1 MNVVVLWP
9 CRETNTMYQ
18 VPVNDLVKLRRS
30 RKKVKS
36 ILCDIALQSCKD
48 LIEEYKTFDA
58 GEASFNN
65 TEWSDFTDGHVGKR
79 RKKWKYRTESL
90 CCSLCWFSTRSFY
103 TFRSHALRCHREE
116 LDLASLLACPQCPFV
131 SRPETINQ
139 HLKYFHPTPPKPI
152 STPTVSVIQ
161 PPKSLTFPTSSDLAE
176 DRYMCVSCGYS
187 DSLLYVMKKHVLVNH
202 YATLLNRY
210 FGHRLESGQ
219 NLSVQSKSARVL
231 NSKYYCKECKLPAE
245 TIEHLLYHILSS
257 DKHKDLHWHIMP
269 FISEKTPNAGQA
281 NLLNLAP
288 NLNQAKNVSMVR
300 GANFEQQSKQ
310 MKGHSAAKSNGT
322 MLMAGTANSAGLL
335 CSAGGR
341 QVFLSSQTPALLQ
354 QQSTSGIHQGLSTL
368 SSPSLVKSINMMMP
382 NKQVPMTMTMPRLSQ
397 SQSAQQVLLPSGV
410 QVNLPGKTNVRPPM
424 LFTHRLQLNQS
435 AHRQPIIASQSV
447 RLVPTGNKVN
457 GVPTYTL
464 APVQVNTVAGQASA
478 SHVGNRTSV
487 VMTQNGPQSSVISSS
502 KSAALP
508 AKPAPSGQKEVPRK
522 KNRPNK
528 LAVFAPFLKKQNDDT
543 VKCLRCKVLL
553 TEQWIFQHLLHG
565 LRCLF
570 CPLMFYSFKQIMEH
584 SNKEHNLK
592 IKKNRDF
599 IKGEYK
605 LDCDDEGNIEFS
617 TFSLNTDVPKDLLD
631 NRELNLVLVTSAQE
645 KIYIKMYPD
654 SAKAVYPPT
663 LKTIPTVCPFCQ
675 IKLQTLEAYE
685 YHLKTIHH
693 IVPTIHAILK
703 SPAFKCIYCFGVYSE
718 KSTPKTISIHVQRCR
733 CAPKSVKESEK
744 RLNPDTT
751 AHVNGER
758 VNSIQQSFQPHIIL
772 NADEK
777 HTAKEKSKRES
788 SGEKNRGVRACKNEV
803 PAPAELVLDP
813 SGMEMQSFENRKEF
827 LTKYFHTKPYPS
839 KLELLTLAA
848 RLWLNKTDVLH
859 HFGMKRSR
867 CMKTIQRRR
876 TVVLLGFN
884 MSEVNKVKHD
894 LLIPEVEPKV

>member
-1 MNVVVLWP
+1 M
-9 CRETNTMYQ
+9 
-18 VPVNDLVKLRRS
+18 
-30 RKKVKS
+30 
-36 ILCDIALQSCKD
+36 
-48 LIEEYKTFDA
+48 
-58 GEASFNN
+58 
-65 TEWSDFTDGHVGKR
+65 
-79 RKKWKYRTESL
+79 
-90 CCSLCWFSTRSFY
+90 
-103 TFRSHALRCHREE
+103 RCHREE
-116 LDLASLLACPQCPFV
+116 LDLAALLACPNCPFV
-131 SRPETINQ
+131 GRPETTNQ
-139 HLKYFHPTPPKPI
+139 HLKYFHPAPPKAA
-152 STPTVSVIQ
+152 STPSLSVIQ
-161 PPKSLTFPTSSDLAE
+161 PPKKPSSSNLAD
-176 DRYMCVSCGYS
+176 DRYMCVNCGYA

-210 FGHRLESGQ
+210 FGHRLESVQ
-219 NLSVQSKSARVL
+219 NTDGKNKSARVL

-269 FISEKTPNAGQA
+269 FISEKTVSGQNAGRV
-281 NLLNLAP
+281 NMLNLAP
-288 NLNQAKNVSMVR
+288 NLNQVKNLSMLT
-300 GANFEQQSKQ
+300 GSNFEQHAKQ
-310 MKGHSAAKSNGT
+310 MKGHSVAKSNGT
-322 MLMAGTANSAGLL
+322 MLMAGPTNPTSLL

-341 QVFLSSQTPALLQ
+341 QVYLSSQTPALLQ
-354 QQSTSGIHQGLSTL
+354 QQASSGIHQGLTTM
-368 SSPSLVKSINMMMP
+368 SSSSLVKSINMVMP
-382 NKQVPMTMTMPRLSQ
+382 NMQNASKQVPVAMTVPRLSQ
-397 SQSAQQVLLPSGV
+397 PQSAQQMLLPPAV
-410 QVNLPGKTNVRPPM
+410 QVNLPGKTGVRPPV
-424 LFTHRLQLNQS
+424 LYTHRLQLNQPTP
-435 AHRQPIIASQSV
+435 RQPMIASQSV
-447 RLVPTGNKVN
+447 RLIPTGNKVN

-464 APVQVNTVAGQASA
+464 APVQVNTVSSQPSA
-478 SHVGNRTSV
+478 SQVVGRTPI
-487 VMTQNGPQSSVISSS
+487 VMTQNGPQSSVISLS
-502 KSAALP
+502 KAAVQP
-508 AKPAPSGQKEVPRK
+508 AKPASSGLTEMSRK

-543 VKCLRCKVLL
+543 VKCTRCKVLL

-663 LKTIPTVCPFCQ
+663 LRTITTVCPFCQ
-675 IKLQTLEAYE
+675 MKLQTLEDYE
-685 YHLKTIHH
+685 HHLKTIHH

-718 KSTPKTISIHVQRCR
+718 KSTPKTISVHVQRCR
-733 CAPKSVKESEK
+733 CAPKSIKEAEK
-744 RLNPDTT
+744 RLNPDTY
-751 AHVNGER
+751 AHVNGDM
-758 VNSIQQSFQPHIIL
+758 VNSVQQSFQPHIIL
-772 NADEK
+772 NAEEK
-777 HTAKEKSKRES
+777 QTAKEKTKRES
-788 SGEKNRGVRACKNEV
+788 TAERNSNRSIKAYKNE
-803 PAPAELVLDP
+803 PCAPVELVLDP
-813 SGMEMQSFENRKEF
+813 TGLEMQSFEDRKEF
-827 LTKYFHTKPYPS
+827 LTKYFHNKPYPS
-839 KLELLTLAA
+839 KMEMLTLAA

-867 CMKTIQRRR
+867 CMKTIQKRR

-884 MSEVNKVKHD
+884 MAEVNKVKHN
-894 LLIPEVEPKV
+894 LLIPEVEPAV

>member
-1 MNVVVLWP
+1 
-9 CRETNTMYQ
+9 MYQ
-18 VPVNDLVKLRRS
+18 VPVNDLARLRRS

-36 ILCDIALQSCKD
+36 ILCDIALQNCQD
-48 LIEEYKTFDA
+48 LIEEYRPFDA

-79 RKKWKYRTESL
+79 RKKWKYRPESL
-90 CCSLCWFSTRSFY
+90 CCSLCWFSSRSFY
-103 TFRSHALRCHREE
+103 AFRSHVMRCHREE
-116 LDLASLLACPQCPFV
+116 LDLASLLACPSCPFV

-139 HLKYFHPTPPKPI
+139 HLKYFHPKPTK
-152 STPTVSVIQ
+152 TPTPTLSVIQ
-161 PPKSLTFPTSSDLAE
+161 QPKTLTLTASSNLAD
-176 DRYMCVSCGYS
+176 DRYMCVNCGYA

-210 FGHRLESGQ
+210 FGHRLESVQ
-219 NLSVQSKSARVL
+219 NTDIQNKSARVL

-269 FISEKTPNAGQA
+269 FISEKTQNAGQA

-288 NLNQAKNVSMVR
+288 NLNQVKST
-300 GANFEQQSKQ
+300 
-310 MKGHSAAKSNGT
+310 KGHSAAKSNGT
-322 MLMAGTANSAGLL
+322 MLMAGPTNTTGLL

-341 QVFLSSQTPALLQ
+341 QVFLSSQTPALLSQ
-354 QQSTSGIHQGLSTL
+354 QASSGIHQGLTTL
-368 SSPSLVKSINMMMP
+368 SSSSLVKSINMVMP
-382 NKQVPMTMTMPRLSQ
+382 NMQNASKQVPVAMTVPRLSQ
-397 SQSAQQVLLPSGV
+397 SQSAQQMLLPPAV
-410 QVNLPGKTNVRPPM
+410 QVNLPGKTGVRPPV

-435 AHRQPIIASQSV
+435 APRQPIIASQSV
-447 RLVPTGNKVN
+447 RLIPTGNKVN

-464 APVQVNTVAGQASA
+464 APVQVNTVPGQPS
-478 SHVGNRTSV
+478 SSQIVSRTPIV
-487 VMTQNGPQSSVISSS
+487 VATNGPQSSVNTSS
-502 KSAALP
+502 KAAVQP
-508 AKPAPSGQKEVPRK
+508 AKPAPSGLKEAARK

-675 IKLQTLEAYE
+675 VKLQTLEDYE
-685 YHLKTIHH
+685 HHLKTIHH

-733 CAPKSVKESEK
+733 CAPKSVKEAEK

-751 AHVNGER
+751 MHANGDML
-758 VNSIQQSFQPHIIL
+758 NAQSFQPHIIL
-772 NADEK
+772 NAEQK
-777 HTAKEKSKRES
+777 QTAKEKPKRES
-788 SGEKNRGVRACKNEV
+788 TAEKHGNRSIRACKNEV
-803 PAPAELVLDP
+803 HAPVELVLDP
-813 SGMEMQSFENRKEF
+813 TGMEMRSFEDRKEF
-827 LTKYFHTKPYPS
+827 LTKYFHSKPYPS
-839 KLELLTLAA
+839 KMEMLTLAG

-859 HFGMKRSR
+859 HFGIKRSR
-867 CMKTIQRRR
+867 CMKTIQKRR

-884 MSEVNKVKHD
+884 MSEVNKVKHN
-894 LLIPEVEPKV
+894 LLIPEVEPTV

>member
-1 MNVVVLWP
+1 
-9 CRETNTMYQ
+9 MYQ
-18 VPVNDLVKLRRS
+18 VPVNDLAKLRRS
-30 RKKVKS
+30 RKRVKS
-36 ILCDIALQSCKD
+36 ILCDIALQNCQD
-48 LIEEYKTFDA
+48 LIEEYRPFDA

-79 RKKWKYRTESL
+79 RKKWKYRTEAL

-103 TFRSHALRCHREE
+103 TFRSHVLRCHREE
-116 LDLASLLACPQCPFV
+116 LDLASLLACPSCPFV

-139 HLKYFHPTPPKPI
+139 HLKYFHPMPPKAT
-152 STPTVSVIQ
+152 STPTLSVIQ
-161 PPKSLTFPTSSDLAE
+161 PPKTLTLTTSSDLAD
-176 DRYMCVSCGYS
+176 DRYMCVNCGYT

-210 FGHRLESGQ
+210 FGHRLESVQNSDGQ
-219 NLSVQSKSARVL
+219 NKSARVL

-269 FISEKTPNAGQA
+269 FISEKTVSAQNAGQA

-288 NLNQAKNVSMVR
+288 NLNQVKNLSMVT
-300 GANFEQQSKQ
+300 GSNFDQQGKQ
-310 MKGHSAAKSNGT
+310 MKGHSVTKSNGT
-322 MLMAGTANSAGLL
+322 MLMAGPTNTTGLL

-354 QQSTSGIHQGLSTL
+354 QASSGIHQGLTTL
-368 SSPSLVKSINMMMP
+368 SSSSLVKSINMVMP
-382 NKQVPMTMTMPRLSQ
+382 NMHNASKQVPVAMAVPRLSQ
-397 SQSAQQVLLPSGV
+397 PQSAQQVLLPPAV
-410 QVNLPGKTNVRPPM
+410 QVNLPGKTGVRPPV

-435 AHRQPIIASQSV
+435 APRQPIIASQSV
-447 RLVPTGNKVN
+447 RLIPTGNKVN

-464 APVQVNTVAGQASA
+464 APVQVNTIPGQSSA
-478 SHVGNRTSV
+478 SQVVNRTPIV
-487 VMTQNGPQSSVISSS
+487 VTQNGPQTSVITQS
-502 KSAALP
+502 KAAVLP
-508 AKPAPSGQKEVPRK
+508 AKPAPSGLKEVPRK

-675 IKLQTLEAYE
+675 MKLQTLEDYE
-685 YHLKTIHH
+685 HHLKTIHH

-733 CAPKSVKESEK
+733 CAPKSVKEAEK

-751 AHVNGER
+751 VHVNGDM

-772 NADEK
+772 NSEEK
-777 HTAKEKSKRES
+777 QTAKEKPKRES
-788 SGEKNRGVRACKNEV
+788 TAERNINRSIRACKNDAR
-803 PAPAELVLDP
+803 APVELVLDP
-813 SGMEMQSFENRKEF
+813 SGMEMQSFEDRKEF
-827 LTKYFHTKPYPS
+827 LTKYFHSKPYPS
-839 KLELLTLAA
+839 KVEMLTLAA

-859 HFGMKRSR
+859 HFGIKRSR

-884 MSEVNKVKHD
+884 MSEVNKVKHN
-894 LLIPEVEPKV
+894 LLIPEVEPTI

>member
-1 MNVVVLWP
+1 
-9 CRETNTMYQ
+9 MYQ
-18 VPVNDLVKLRRS
+18 VPVNDLARLRRS

-36 ILCDIALQSCKD
+36 ILCDIALQNCQD
-48 LIEEYKTFDA
+48 LIEEYRPFDA

-90 CCSLCWFSTRSFY
+90 CCSLCCFSTRSFY
-103 TFRSHALRCHREE
+103 TFRSHALRFHREE
-116 LDLASLLACPQCPFV
+116 LDLASLLTCPSCSFV

-139 HLKYFHPTPPKPI
+139 HLKYFHPKPTKI
-152 STPTVSVIQ
+152 STPTFSIIQ
-161 PPKSLTFPTSSDLAE
+161 PPKTATLTASANLLD
-176 DRYMCVSCGYS
+176 DRYMCVNCGYA

-219 NLSVQSKSARVL
+219 NTDSQNKSARVL

-257 DKHKDLHWHIMP
+257 DRHKDLHWHIMP
-269 FISEKTPNAGQA
+269 FISEKTQNAGQA
-281 NLLNLAP
+281 NLMNLAS
-288 NLNQAKNVSMVR
+288 NLNQV
-300 GANFEQQSKQ
+300 KQ
-310 MKGHSAAKSNGT
+310 KKGHSVAKSNGT
-322 MLMAGTANSAGLL
+322 MLMAGPTNTSGLL

-341 QVFLSSQTPALLQ
+341 QVFLSSQNPALLPQ
-354 QQSTSGIHQGLSTL
+354 QASSGIHQGLTTM
-368 SSPSLVKSINMMMP
+368 SSSSLVKSMNMVMP
-382 NKQVPMTMTMPRLSQ
+382 NIQNASKQVPVSMTAPRLSQ
-397 SQSAQQVLLPSGV
+397 SQSAQQVLLPPAV
-410 QVNLPGKTNVRPPM
+410 HVNLPGKTGVRPPM

-435 AHRQPIIASQSV
+435 APRQPIVASQSV
-447 RLVPTGNKVN
+447 RLIPTGNKVN

-464 APVQVNTVAGQASA
+464 APVQVSAVPGQPGASQMV
-478 SHVGNRTSV
+478 SRTPV
-487 VMTQNGPQSSVISSS
+487 VVTTNGPQSSVSTQS
-502 KSAALP
+502 KAAVQP
-508 AKPAPSGQKEVPRK
+508 AKPAPAGLKEAARK

-584 SNKEHNLK
+584 SNKEHSLK
-592 IKKNRDF
+592 IKKNRDL

-675 IKLQTLEAYE
+675 VKLQSLEDYE
-685 YHLKTIHH
+685 QHLKTIHH

-733 CAPKSVKESEK
+733 CAPKSVKEAEK

-751 AHVNGER
+751 AHANGDM
-758 VNSIQQSFQPHIIL
+758 VNSVHQCFQPHIIL
-772 NADEK
+772 NAEVK
-777 HTAKEKSKRES
+777 QTAKEKRELAA
-788 SGEKNRGVRACKNEV
+788 EKYANRSFRPCKNDTC
-803 PAPAELVLDP
+803 APAELVMDP
-813 SGMEMQSFENRKEF
+813 SGMEMQSFEDRKEF
-827 LTKYFHTKPYPS
+827 LTKYFHNKPYPS
-839 KLELLTLAA
+839 KMEMLTLAA
-848 RLWLNKTDVLH
+848 RLWLNKTDVFH

-867 CMKTIQRRR
+867 CMKTIQRRK

-884 MSEVNKVKHD
+884 MCEVNKVKHN
-894 LLIPEVEPKV
+894 LLIPEVEPTI

>member
-1 MNVVVLWP
+1 MEITVAACVFF
-9 CRETNTMYQ
+9 
-18 VPVNDLVKLRRS
+18 
-30 RKKVKS
+30 
-36 ILCDIALQSCKD
+36 
-48 LIEEYKTFDA
+48 LI
-58 GEASFNN
+58 
-65 TEWSDFTDGHVGKR
+65 
-79 RKKWKYRTESL
+79 KWKYRTESL
-90 CCSLCWFSTRSFY
+90 CCSLCWFSTRSYY
-103 TFRSHALRCHREE
+103 TFRSHVLRCHREE
-116 LDLASLLACPQCPFV
+116 LDLASLLACPNCPFV

-139 HLKYFHPTPPKPI
+139 HLKYFHPMPPKAT
-152 STPTVSVIQ
+152 STPSLSVIQ
-161 PPKSLTFPTSSDLAE
+161 PPKTLTLTTSSNLAD
-176 DRYMCVSCGYS
+176 DRYMCVNCGYT

-210 FGHRLESGQ
+210 FGHRLESVQNTDGQ
-219 NLSVQSKSARVL
+219 NKSARVL

-269 FISEKTPNAGQA
+269 FISEKTISAQNAGQA
-281 NLLNLAP
+281 NMLNLAP
-288 NLNQAKNVSMVR
+288 NLNQVKNLSMLT
-300 GANFEQQSKQ
+300 GSNFEQHGKQ
-310 MKGHSAAKSNGT
+310 MKGHSVAKSNGT
-322 MLMAGTANSAGLL
+322 MLMAGATNTTGLL

-341 QVFLSSQTPALLQ
+341 QVYLSSQTPALLQ
-354 QQSTSGIHQGLSTL
+354 QQASSGIHQGLTTM
-368 SSPSLVKSINMMMP
+368 SSSSLVKSISMMMP
-382 NKQVPMTMTMPRLSQ
+382 NMQNASKQVPVAMTVPRLSQ
-397 SQSAQQVLLPSGV
+397 SQSAQQVLLPPAV
-410 QVNLPGKTNVRPPM
+410 QVNLPGKTGVRPPV

-435 AHRQPIIASQSV
+435 APRQPIIASQSV
-447 RLVPTGNKVN
+447 RLIPTGNKVN

-464 APVQVNTVAGQASA
+464 APVQVNALPSQPSA
-478 SHVGNRTSV
+478 SQVVSRTPIV
-487 VMTQNGPQSSVISSS
+487 VTQNGPQSSVITPS
-502 KSAALP
+502 KTAVLP
-508 AKPAPSGQKEVPRK
+508 AKPASSGLTETPRK

-543 VKCLRCKVLL
+543 VKCIRCKVLL

-584 SNKEHNLK
+584 SNKEHSLK

-663 LKTIPTVCPFCQ
+663 LKTITTVCPFCQ
-675 IKLQTLEAYE
+675 MKLQTLEDYE
-685 YHLKTIHH
+685 HHLKTIHH

-733 CAPKSVKESEK
+733 CAPKSVKEAEK

-751 AHVNGER
+751 VHVNGDV
-758 VNSIQQSFQPHIIL
+758 VNSVQQSFQPHIIL
-772 NADEK
+772 NAEEK
-777 HTAKEKSKRES
+777 QTAKEKTKRES
-788 SGEKNRGVRACKNEV
+788 TAEKNTNRSIRAWKNDTC
-803 PAPAELVLDP
+803 APVELVLDP
-813 SGMEMQSFENRKEF
+813 SGMEMQSFEDRKEF
-827 LTKYFHTKPYPS
+827 LTKYFHNKPYPS
-839 KLELLTLAA
+839 KMEMLTLAA

-867 CMKTIQRRR
+867 CMKTIQKRR

-884 MSEVNKVKHD
+884 MNEVNKVKHN
-894 LLIPEVEPKV
+894 LLIPEVEPAI

>member
-1 MNVVVLWP
+1 MIQWCIILM
-9 CRETNTMYQ
+9 CKFLL
-18 VPVNDLVKLRRS
+18 LVFFFF
-30 RKKVKS
+30 
-36 ILCDIALQSCKD
+36 
-48 LIEEYKTFDA
+48 LI
-58 GEASFNN
+58 
-65 TEWSDFTDGHVGKR
+65 
-79 RKKWKYRTESL
+79 KWKYRTEAL

-103 TFRSHALRCHREE
+103 TFRSHVLRCHREE
-116 LDLASLLACPQCPFV
+116 LDLASLLACPSCPFV

-139 HLKYFHPTPPKPI
+139 HLKYFHAMPPKAV
-152 STPTVSVIQ
+152 STPTLSVIQ
-161 PPKSLTFPTSSDLAE
+161 PPKNVTLTASSMPD
-176 DRYMCVSCGYS
+176 DRYTCVNCGYA

-210 FGHRLESGQ
+210 FGHRLESTQNTDGQ
-219 NLSVQSKSARVL
+219 NKSARVL

-269 FISEKTPNAGQA
+269 FITEKTMSAQNVGHLNMNQVK
-281 NLLNLAP
+281 NL
-288 NLNQAKNVSMVR
+288 SMIT
-300 GANFEQQSKQ
+300 GSNFEQQGNQ
-310 MKGHSAAKSNGT
+310 MKGHSVVKSNGT
-322 MLMAGTANSAGLL
+322 MLMAGPTNTAGLL
-335 CSAGGR
+335 YSAGGR
-341 QVFLSSQTPALLQ
+341 QMFLSSQTPALLQ
-354 QQSTSGIHQGLSTL
+354 QQASSGIHQGLTTL
-368 SSPSLVKSINMMMP
+368 SSTSLVKSINMMMP
-382 NKQVPMTMTMPRLSQ
+382 NMQNASKHVPMAMTVPRLSQ
-397 SQSAQQVLLPSGV
+397 SQSAQQMLLPPGV
-410 QVNLPGKTNVRPPM
+410 QVNLPVKTSVRPPM

-435 AHRQPIIASQSV
+435 GPRQPIIASQSV
-447 RLVPTGNKVN
+447 RLIPTGNKVN

-464 APVQVNTVAGQASA
+464 APVQVNAVPGQPSA
-478 SHVGNRTSV
+478 PQVVNRTPI
-487 VMTQNGPQSSVISSS
+487 VMTQNGPQSSVIMPS
-502 KSAALP
+502 KTGVLP
-508 AKPAPSGQKEVPRK
+508 AKPAPSGLKDVSRK

-584 SNKEHNLK
+584 SNKEHSLK

-605 LDCDDEGNIEFS
+605 LECDDEGNIEFS

-675 IKLQTLEAYE
+675 MKLQTLEDYE

-733 CAPKSVKESEK
+733 CAPKSIKEAEK

-751 AHVNGER
+751 VHINGDMI
-758 VNSIQQSFQPHIIL
+758 NSVQQSFQPHIIL
-772 NADEK
+772 NAEEK
-777 HTAKEKSKRES
+777 QTAKDKAKREFTA
-788 SGEKNRGVRACKNEV
+788 EKNPSRSIRTCKND
-803 PAPAELVLDP
+803 PCAPVELVLDP
-813 SGMEMQSFENRKEF
+813 SGMEMKSFEDRKEF
-827 LTKYFHTKPYPS
+827 LTKYFHSKPYPS
-839 KLELLTLAA
+839 KIEMVSLAA
-848 RLWLNKTDVLH
+848 RLWLNKTDVLS

-884 MSEVNKVKHD
+884 MCEVNKVKHN
-894 LLIPEVEPKV
+894 LLIPEVEPTV